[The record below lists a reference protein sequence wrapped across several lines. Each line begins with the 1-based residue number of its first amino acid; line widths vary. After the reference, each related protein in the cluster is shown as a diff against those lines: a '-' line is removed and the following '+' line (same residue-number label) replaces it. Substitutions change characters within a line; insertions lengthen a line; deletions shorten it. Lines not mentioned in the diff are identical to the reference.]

1 MTTKTLDSP
10 FGPVSF
16 AVEDGFL
23 LRVRFQADTNS
34 TENDDPLA
42 EEVAR
47 QLDAYFAGRLF
58 NFDLPLA
65 PPHSEF
71 QAGIRQCM
79 IDIPCGEMR
88 TYGELAKDL
97 GSASQAVGQACGANP
112 IPIIVP
118 CHRVVAAGGKLGG
131 FSGGDGA
138 PTKRKLLNHE
148 AVYAP

>member
-23 LRVRFQADTNS
+23 LRVRFQADINS

-42 EEVAR
+42 EEAVR
-47 QLDAYFAGRLF
+47 QLDAYFTGRLF

-79 IDIPCGEMR
+79 IDIPFGEMR
-88 TYGELAKDL
+88 TYGELATDL

>member
-23 LRVRFQADTNS
+23 LRVRFQADINS

-42 EEVAR
+42 EEAVR
-47 QLDAYFAGRLF
+47 QLNAYFTGRLF

-65 PPHSEF
+65 LPHSEF

-79 IDIPCGEMR
+79 IDIPFGEMR
-88 TYGELAKDL
+88 TYGDLAKDL
-97 GSASQAVGQACGANP
+97 SSASQAVGQACGANP

-118 CHRVVAAGGKLGG
+118 CHLVVAAGGKLGG

>member
-23 LRVRFQADTNS
+23 LRVRFQADINS

-42 EEVAR
+42 EEAVR
-47 QLDAYFAGRLF
+47 QLNAYFTGRLF

-65 PPHSEF
+65 LPHSEF

-79 IDIPCGEMR
+79 IDIPFGETR

>member
-1 MTTKTLDSP
+1 MTVRTLDSP

-16 AVEDGFL
+16 SVEDGQL
-23 LRVRFQADTNS
+23 HRVQFRAAPNS
-34 TENDDPLA
+34 TANDDPVA
-42 EEVAR
+42 DEVAR
-47 QLDAYFAGRLF
+47 QLDAYFAGQLF
-58 NFDLPLA
+58 EFDLPLA

-79 IDIPCGEMR
+79 IDIPFGKMR
-88 TYGELAKDL
+88 TYGDLAKDL

>member
-42 EEVAR
+42 EKVAR
-47 QLDAYFAGRLF
+47 QLDTYFAGRLF
-58 NFDLPLA
+58 DFDLPLA

-79 IDIPCGEMR
+79 IDIPFGEMR
-88 TYGELAKDL
+88 TYSELAKDL

-118 CHRVVAAGGKLGG
+118 CQRVVAAGGKLGG

-148 AVYAP
+148 AVYAL

>member
-16 AVEDGFL
+16 AVEDGL
-23 LRVRFQADTNS
+23 LFRVRFQVDTNS

-42 EEVAR
+42 EEVAS
-47 QLDAYFAGRLF
+47 QLEAYFTGRLF

-79 IDIPCGEMR
+79 IDIPFGEMR